1 METAD
6 VETASD
12 SSWNS
17 TNNNSLYYEEFTDQ
31 DSFNSTNEV
40 CYTDKI
46 LLSFFDFQHFY

>member
-31 DSFNSTNEV
+31 DYINSTNEV
-40 CYTDKI
+40 CYTD
-46 LLSFFDFQHFY
+46 